1 MLDAF
6 QQSERLAELI
16 ERRHRYLT
24 LMRDLG
30 AQQSALI
37 ASGEMTQLLRVLAA
51 KQRVMMELE
60 RVERDLDPYRPQ
72 SAEERQ
78 WRSTELRDRCRLQ
91 IEESKSLLAEIVAQE
106 KEGEGQLQRRRDEAA
121 ERLAGAHFAHQAHSA
136 YQSAPHSTVSQL
148 DLASES

>member
-1 MLDAF
+1 MPDPL
-6 QQSERLAELI
+6 QQSEQLAELI

-30 AQQSALI
+30 REQLALI
-37 ASGEMTQLLRVLAA
+37 DAGEMNRLLRVLAG

-60 RVERDLDPYRPQ
+60 RVERELDPFRPQ
-72 SAEERQ
+72 TAEERQ
-78 WRSTELRDRCRLQ
+78 WRNLETRDRCRRQ
-91 IEESKSLLAEIVAQE
+91 IEESRALLGEIVAQE
-106 KEGEGQLQRRRDEAA
+106 KDGEGQLQRRRDEAA

-136 YQSAPHSTVSQL
+136 YQSQSASTVSQL

>member
-1 MLDAF
+1 MPDPF

-30 AQQSALI
+30 LEQSALI
-37 ASGEMTQLLRVLAA
+37 DSGEMTRLLRVLAG

-60 RVERDLDPYRPQ
+60 RVERELDPFRPQ
-72 SAEERQ
+72 TAEERQ
-78 WRSTELRDRCRLQ
+78 WRSLELRDRCRRQ
-91 IEESKSLLAEIVAQE
+91 IEESKALLAEIVAQE
-106 KEGEGQLQRRRDEAA
+106 KQGEGELQRRRDEAA
-121 ERLAGAHFAHQAHSA
+121 ERLAGAHFAHQAHAA
-136 YQSAPHSTVSQL
+136 YQSQPSSTVSQL

>member
-1 MLDAF
+1 MPDPF

-30 AQQSALI
+30 LEQSALI
-37 ASGEMTQLLRVLAA
+37 DNGEMTRLLRVLAG

-60 RVERDLDPYRPQ
+60 RVERELDPFRPQ
-72 SAEERQ
+72 AAEERQ
-78 WRSTELRDRCRLQ
+78 WRSLELRDRCREQ
-91 IEESKSLLAEIVAQE
+91 IEESKALLAEIVAQE
-106 KEGEGQLQRRRDEAA
+106 KHGEGELQRRRDAAA

-136 YQSAPHSTVSQL
+136 YQSQPTSTVSQL